1 MMRLILPYIAG
12 GILVAFLGAAGL
24 AWHFAGEVDRLQ
36 ARALTLNTMLAGC
49 NGRVAD
55 LHQDKERDHALD
67 SIPDSDLGRSVP
79 DRWRLPAE

>member
-1 MMRLILPYIAG
+1 MIRFLLPYAAG
-12 GILVAFLGAAGL
+12 GALVACLGAAGL
-24 AWHFAGEVDRLQ
+24 AWHLAGEVARLQ
-36 ARALTLNTMLAGC
+36 ARAQTLDTMLTGC

>member
-1 MMRLILPYIAG
+1 M
-12 GILVAFLGAAGL
+12 VFLAAAWL

-36 ARALTLNTMLAGC
+36 ARARTLNTMLAGC

-67 SIPDSDLGRSVP
+67 SIPGSDLGPFAP
-79 DRWRLPAE
+79 DRWLLPAE

>member
-1 MMRLILPYIAG
+1 MTRWLLPYAAG
-12 GILVAFLGAAGL
+12 GAVVAFLGAAGL

-36 ARALTLNTMLAGC
+36 ARAQTLNTMLAGC

-79 DRWRLPAE
+79 DRWLLPAE